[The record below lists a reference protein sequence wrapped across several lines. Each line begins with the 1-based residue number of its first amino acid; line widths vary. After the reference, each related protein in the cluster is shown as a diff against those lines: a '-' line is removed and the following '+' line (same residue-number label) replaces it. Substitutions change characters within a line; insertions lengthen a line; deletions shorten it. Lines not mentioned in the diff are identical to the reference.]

1 MSIDRPST
9 TLVCVFVASLLAS
22 PATVRAADDLSG
34 IVKSVDVE
42 AKKIVVTPTGKETTV
57 DVIVN
62 DKTVMKTEPGESI
75 ALKDLKPG
83 DGVGVAH
90 KGGVAIR
97 VQVAVKPDELT
108 GHVKSVGT
116 DGKTFVVKQLGTE
129 TEATVAVNDQTSI
142 VTTIGKKVELKD
154 LKAGDGV
161 GIAHVN
167 STASKIVV
175 NPKPI
180 TKQS

>member
-1 MSIDRPST
+1 MSIHRPSPAFV
-9 TLVCVFVASLLAS
+9 LVFLAS
-22 PATVRAADDLSG
+22 FLAGPVSARAAEELSG

-42 AKKIVVTPTGKETTV
+42 GKKIVVTPTGKDAPV
-57 DVIVN
+57 DVSVN
-62 DKTVMKTEPGESI
+62 AKTVMKTEPGEAI
-75 ALKDLKPG
+75 ALKNLKPG

-90 KGGVAIR
+90 KGGVALSI
-97 VQVAVKPDELT
+97 QVAVKPDELT
-108 GHVKSVGT
+108 GHVKSVGA
-116 DGKTFVVKQLGTE
+116 DGKTFVVTQLGSE

-142 VTTIGKKVELKD
+142 VTTEGKKVELKE

-161 GIAHVN
+161 GIAHIN

-180 TKQS
+180 AKQS